1 MPANPSEKR
10 FEEHIEKSLHQ
21 KGYKSL
27 LTAEYDKD
35 LCLIKNEVLTFIK
48 ETQPE
53 EYQKLV
59 GQFESTTDEQLLKT
73 INNTIASR
81 GIVETLRK
89 GISTRGCSFDL
100 VYFQPS
106 SGLNEEHGAA
116 YKKNRFVVVRQLK
129 YSTKNENSIDMGL
142 FLNGIPIV
150 TLELKNQLT
159 NQNVNHAQNQYRFD
173 RDPKEP
179 LLNFKRCLV
188 HFCVDNDRV
197 TMTTRLNGAS
207 TRYLPYNKGIDNPI
221 VENDFRTEYLWNN
234 ILTPDSLLDIIENF
248 VVVVQETDKQWDD
261 IKKKV
266 VETSSEVLVF
276 PRYHQLQ
283 VIRSLK
289 GGIKKEGVG
298 HNYLIM
304 HSAGSGKSYSI
315 GWLSHALTSLYRTSA
330 DTKRMFDTIIVV
342 TDRKVLDKQLQRT
355 IRSLQQVEGVVNPVE
370 LTSSQLKEF
379 LQKGKDIIVTTI
391 QKFGV
396 IADAMSQL
404 KGHTFGVIIDEAHS
418 SQSGESAKQL
428 KKALSVNENGQ
439 EEDEEEDY
447 DDLIRKEIEARGR
460 QTHISYFAFTATP
473 KQKTLELFGTKTPE
487 GKFIPFHTYSME
499 QSIAEGFTLDVLKS
513 YTTYKRYFKVAQTK
527 GEDKELPESKVKKE
541 LVSFVDTHPEVIKQK
556 VAIML
561 DHFVKVTSKKISGR
575 GRAMVVVR
583 SRLHCVLFFQ
593 EMVKQ
598 MKERNLPYSCLVA
611 FSGTVH
617 TDHKDYTEGSL
628 NKENGMELSDIPAGF
643 KDPRYRI
650 IIVSSKLQ
658 TGFDEPLLHTMYID
672 KKLGGVQCVQTL
684 SRLNR
689 TKTGKTDTFVLD
701 FANDT
706 EDIVN
711 SFQPYF
717 TTTELTSE
725 TDPDK
730 LYPLEYKIE
739 QYHVFTTDLVERF
752 CKEFYT
758 KSETDAK
765 LHPIIDE
772 AVENWKKLETDDLKE
787 EFKSDC
793 QSFCRL
799 YGYISQIT
807 TFTEIR
813 WEKMYVFLRY
823 LLKKLPKR
831 EGERVSIS
839 NDIDL
844 HSLRIQYMGESNLS
858 LVNEPGQLDP
868 MTDTSGKKQEDVREL
883 LSEII
888 KQINSVYGIQLS
900 TEDQLDLNNIG
911 QRLQKDQELDTVMRG
926 NNTEDNKKDYFTNLF
941 KDIVGDYY
949 TDRMDFYKKVVNDKV
964 FPMLLDVMYNQYRRG
979 KNL

>member
-10 FEEHIEKSLHQ
+10 FEEHIENSLHL
-21 KGYKSL
+21 KGFKSL

-59 GQFESTTDEQLLKT
+59 GQFEGATDEQILK
-73 INNTIASR
+73 ILNQTIASR

-106 SGLNEEHGAA
+106 SGLNEEHGEA

-129 YSTKNENSIDMGL
+129 YSNKNENSIDMGL

-150 TLELKNQLT
+150 TIELKNQLT

-173 RDPKEP
+173 RDPKEA

-197 TMTTRLNGAS
+197 TMTTRLNGES

-221 VENDFRTEYLWNN
+221 VENDFRTEYLWND
-234 ILTPDSLLDIIENF
+234 ILTPDSLLDIIVNF
-248 VVVVQETDKQWDD
+248 VVVVKETDKEWDD
-261 IKKKV
+261 KAKKV
-266 VETSSEVLVF
+266 VETKTEIMVF

-289 GGIKKEGVG
+289 QAIKADGVG
-298 HNYLIM
+298 HNYLVM
-304 HSAGSGKSYSI
+304 HAAGSGKSYSI
-315 GWLSHALTSLYRTSA
+315 GWLSHTLTSLYRSSI
-330 DTKRMFDTIIVV
+330 DTRRMFDSIIVV
-342 TDRKVLDKQLQRT
+342 TDRKVLDKQLQET
-355 IRSLQQVEGVVNPVE
+355 IRSLQQVDGVVNPVN
-370 LTSSQLKEF
+370 LTSDQLRGF
-379 LQKGKDIIVTTI
+379 LEKGKDIIVTTI

-396 IADAMSQL
+396 IADTMSQL
-404 KGHTFGVIIDEAHS
+404 KGKTFAVIVDEAHS

-428 KKALSVNENGQ
+428 KKALSVNENDP
-439 EEDEEEDY
+439 EEEEEDY
-447 DDLIRKEIEARGR
+447 EDLIRKEIEARGR
-460 QTHISYFAFTATP
+460 QPHISYFAFTATP
-473 KQKTLELFGTKTPE
+473 KAKTLELFGRKTGE

-499 QSIAEGFTLDVLKS
+499 QSIAEGFTLDLLKS
-513 YTTYKRYFKVAQTK
+513 YTTYKRYFKVMQTR
-527 GEDKELPESKVKKE
+527 GEDRELPESKVKKE
-541 LVSFVDTHPEVIKQK
+541 LVSYVDTHPEVIRQK
-556 VAIML
+556 VAIIL
-561 DHFVKVTSKKISGR
+561 DHFVRVTSKKINGR

-593 EMVKQ
+593 EMVRQ

-617 TDHKDYTEGSL
+617 RDGKDYTEGSL
-628 NKENGMELSDIPAGF
+628 NKENGMDLNDIPAGF

-650 IIVSSKLQ
+650 VIVSSKLQ
-658 TGFDEPLLHTMYID
+658 TGFDEPLLHSMYID

-689 TKTGKTDTFVLD
+689 TKSGKTDTFILD

-739 QYHVFTTDLVERF
+739 QFHVFTTDQVERF

-758 KSETDAK
+758 RSESDAR

-772 AVENWKKLETDDLKE
+772 AVEAWKRLESDEIQE

-807 TFTEIR
+807 TFSEIR
-813 WEKMYVFLRY
+813 WEKLYVFLRY
-823 LLKKLPKR
+823 LLKKLPRR
-831 EGERVSIS
+831 EGERVSIA

-858 LVNEPGQLDP
+858 LAKEPGQLYP
-868 MTDTSGKKQEDVREL
+868 MTDSSGKKSEEEREM

-888 KQINSVYGIQLS
+888 KQINSIYGIQLS
-900 TEDQLDLNNIG
+900 TEDQLDLNNIS

-926 NNTEDNKKDYFTNLF
+926 NNSEDNKRDYFTALF

-949 TDRMDFYKKVVNDKV
+949 TDRMDFYKKVINEKV
-964 FPMLLDVMYNQYRRG
+964 FPMLLEGMYAEYRKG
-979 KNL
+979 KKL